1 MLNTDSILYAVKL
14 PCELLQTVH
23 APGADTVAYFA
34 DLDAPVVDT
43 VTYFGGNHR
52 SRV

>member
-1 MLNTDSILYAVKL
+1 M
-14 PCELLQTVH
+14 LLQTGHLETEH
-23 APGADTVAYFA
+23 APVVDTVAYFA

>member
-1 MLNTDSILYAVKL
+1 MFYASFTVVL
-14 PCELLQTVH
+14 FFTGHLETVH
-23 APGADTVAYFA
+23 EPVADTVAYFA

-43 VTYFGGNHR
+43 VTYFGGNQK